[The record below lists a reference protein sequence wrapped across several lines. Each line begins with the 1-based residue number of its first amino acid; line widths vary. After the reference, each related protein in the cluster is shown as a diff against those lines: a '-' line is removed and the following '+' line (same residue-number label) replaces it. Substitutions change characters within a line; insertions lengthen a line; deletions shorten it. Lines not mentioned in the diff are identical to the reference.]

1 MKEDKRQN
9 SLPEEQKMLAAGYVL
24 GDLSDEELAQAE
36 QLLQKSSDF
45 VKEVQALEASFQL
58 LPTALPKVT
67 PLQDLKAQ
75 ILSTYTEE
83 NRPQRQQSSQSEMGA
98 RSSSVRIVAIVSTL
112 AAILLGINNVRL
124 YRQLRLARR
133 NNLQQE
139 GIPVEVIN
147 ALQQPKTRLISLRS
161 EDTSAAGTF
170 LFTPGHWS
178 KEVFIA
184 VADLPPLASDRVYRL
199 WASLESGE
207 TFYCGE
213 FNTDSQGSVFVR
225 LDPPGQFPGGPAT
238 NVFVTIDQ
246 ASATPEANQDRVLMG
261 RIN

>member
-24 GDLSDEELAQAE
+24 GDLSDDELAQVE
-36 QLLQKSSDF
+36 QLLRDSSAF
-45 VKEVQALEASFQL
+45 IQEVQALEASFQL

-67 PLQDLKAQ
+67 PSQDLKDQ
-75 ILSTYTEE
+75 ILSAYTEK
-83 NRPQRQQSSQSEMGA
+83 QSSEADTGA
-98 RSSSVRIVAIVSTL
+98 RSPSWVKIIAIVSTL

-124 YRQLRLARR
+124 YRQLRLAQR

-170 LFTPGHWS
+170 LFTPGQWS

-225 LDPPGQFPGGPAT
+225 LDLPGQFPGGPAT